1 MGRAYWKD
9 LPNDPEK
16 HPQFIKKIIE
26 QSDSNL
32 VKDIRQHEYQRN
44 LAFRSEDYPKSKG
57 IHDLKSKIAAAIQQ
71 RGDIAD
77 NPCGCCEQGIGPFVG
92 CIHIQGMQYGRCGN
106 CIYGGKACSNADD
119 GREEIY
125 KLNLNSSRTRTGP
138 VSGASHHP
146 SPSSTVLEEQA
157 SGEAEEQ
164 ASETDNA
171 DSYLVLGKF
180 VLPRPPPELK
190 NRAEKW
196 EPHLAKLNARN
207 MEDLRD
213 RPIRDLDKSF
223 LEFQV
228 RESEIFQSVFQQS
241 PSPELLVKPSGS

>member
-44 LAFRSEDYPKSKG
+44 LSFRSEDYPKSKG

-77 NPCGCCEQGIGPFVG
+77 NPCGCCEQEVGPFVG

-106 CIYGGKACSNADD
+106 CIYEGKACSNADGKLCFRFRLLQLSQADLFGTLD

-125 KLNLNSSRTRTGP
+125 KLNLNPSRTRTGP

-207 MEDLRD
+207 MEGNVALSHIILRG
-213 RPIRDLDKSF
+213 
-223 LEFQV
+223 V
-228 RESEIFQSVFQQS
+228 IF
-241 PSPELLVKPSGS
+241 